1 MKRLFSTLLRGLGT
15 LAKNQ
20 LAKEERV
27 LFFFLHSKLYS
38 TGLYFFYPFARTLL
52 SDAFQ
57 LCFEIEKCVF
67 SNFVLL
73 FQILVLLFGGLLI
86 FYINFRISLSIST
99 QKTFEIWIEV
109 ALNL

>member
-1 MKRLFSTLLRGLGT
+1 MKRLFSTLLKGLGT

-27 LFFFLHSKLYS
+27 WFFFLHSKLYS